1 MVLFQ
6 LLRHRLLKCFVLLTI
21 AFQVMNISIDPI
33 DSHTGAQDIAINEIE
48 SCIELVLEVF
58 MEKQNA
64 IEETD
69 ETDESTD
76 QNSSNTVTCF
86 NLASQTIEFE
96 GGWTEKSVVE
106 ISKAIP
112 SFFSPTLPVSSPPPK
127 QT

>member
-33 DSHTGAQDIAINEIE
+33 DSHSGAQDIAINEIE

-86 NLASQTIEFE
+86 NLVSQTIEFKDA
-96 GGWTEKSVVE
+96 WTEQSVVK
-106 ISKAIP
+106 ISKAVP
-112 SFFSPTLPVSSPPPK
+112 SFFSPPLPVSSPPPK
-127 QT
+127 QI